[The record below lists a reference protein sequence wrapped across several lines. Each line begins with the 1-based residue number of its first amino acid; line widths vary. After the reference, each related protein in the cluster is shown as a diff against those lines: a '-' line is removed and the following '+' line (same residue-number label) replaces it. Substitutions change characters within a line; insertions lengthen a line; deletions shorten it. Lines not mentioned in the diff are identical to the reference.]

1 MINLLSGVSPE
12 IRVIL
17 LFGFIG
23 LIILIAG
30 SVLLVGLR
38 RQAIENSGRFDI
50 PLRSKKTDKPAKVKK
65 VKPAKVKKVKPA
77 KVKAVKEP
85 KPEKAKVDK
94 PALAAK
100 PEKVKKAK
108 PVKAQKPKKG
118 GLFKKAPKP
127 TGLTL
132 LAAPVG
138 SAVVPERVSPP
149 VADTAPVA
157 PAMSPA
163 PSANDSDDFD
173 IPPVISSQ
181 PSVSAPS
188 SDDDFDFA
196 TYDSPAPQ
204 QPQQPQNPASASGPF
219 GSPAP
224 AGDEE
229 W

>member
-1 MINLLSGVSPE
+1 MFNLLSGVSPE

-23 LIILIAG
+23 LILLVAG

-50 PLRSKKTDKPAKVKK
+50 PLRSKNPDKPAKVKK
-65 VKPAKVKKVKPA
+65 EKRVKIKKVKPA
-77 KVKAVKEP
+77 KIKPVKEP
-85 KPEKAKVDK
+85 KPEKVKVEK
-94 PALAAK
+94 AALAAK
-100 PEKVKKAK
+100 PEKVKKEKPAK
-108 PVKAQKPKKG
+108 KEKPKKG
-118 GLFKKAPKP
+118 GLFKKSAKP

-138 SAVVPERVSPP
+138 STVVPEKVSTPVVATPSAPVVSP
-149 VADTAPVA
+149 VVT
-157 PAMSPA
+157 S
-163 PSANDSDDFD
+163 NDSDDFD
-173 IPPVISSQ
+173 IPPVVNTQ

-196 TYDSPAPQ
+196 TYDAPAPQ
-204 QPQQPQNPASASGPF
+204 QQNNPAPASGPF
-219 GSPAP
+219 GRPAP